1 MIILNSFVTPLSV
14 RRETLQKKFPFFLA
28 ILHVLRCVHIF
39 FKLLLCFM
47 CFVLYC
53 CVTRCY
59 LCCVLY
65 CCVTHCYLCFVRYCC
80 VTRCYLCCVL
90 YCCVTRCYLC
100 CVLYCCVTHCYLCSS
115 SCLPGT
121 LELFGGICWREPVCK
136 QWNITIFWKFIFF
149 LTQWNI
155 EAILQ
160 YCWEYFFFTSTTG
173 LWETSRNHRAPL
185 AAVSPHCQSDQAG
198 KSYFQSTSKNKKS

>member
-14 RRETLQKKFPFFLA
+14 RRETLQKKFPFSSPFFMFWGVCTFSSNCCFVSCVVFCIVVLHIVTCVLFA
-28 ILHVLRCVHIF
+28 IVVLHVVTCVVFCIVVLHVVTCVVFCIVVLHI
-39 FKLLLCFM
+39 
-47 CFVLYC
+47 
-53 CVTRCY
+53 VT
-59 LCCVLY
+59 CVLPPVY
-65 CCVTHCYLCFVRYCC
+65 
-80 VTRCYLCCVL
+80 
-90 YCCVTRCYLC
+90 
-100 CVLYCCVTHCYLCSS
+100 
-115 SCLPGT
+115 
-121 LELFGGICWREPVCK
+121 LELWNFSEEFVDVSQSASSGIL
-136 QWNITIFWKFIFF
+136 QYSGNFIFF